1 MGVGAGLKRGVRQ
14 RFEPQL
20 YIYIKLKLSK
30 EKKHFS
36 QAEVQVI
43 RLNFMKN

>member
-14 RFEPQL
+14 RFEPQP
-20 YIYIKLKLSK
+20 YIYKTQTIKG
-30 EKKHFS
+30 KKHFN

-43 RLNFMKN
+43 WLNFMKN